1 MSGQFQV
8 QVPQGL
14 VPGQMF
20 QVRKKQDDRR
30 RVTSRRDCERARWW
44 WPEKELARVLG
55 FAFAH
60 FICFAFV
67 PSAR

>member
-8 QVPQGL
+8 QVPEGL

-30 RVTSRRDCERARWW
+30 RATSRRAVVVAGEGAVAS
-44 WPEKELARVLG
+44 ARVLG
-55 FAFAH
+55 FAFAR

-67 PSAR
+67 PLAR